1 MLQNAKLVLA
11 EAHAAAEQA
20 VEEFLKIAPRSADG
34 SVRDAVGFAFV
45 IVYTP
50 SYHLRAALK
59 QLGEIERGY
68 KGMWYVSH
76 FRNHAKGP
84 AWQSITAQEK
94 ACRAACEVLRKHF
107 DEHGRFSTISRM
119 D

>member
-1 MLQNAKLVLA
+1 MRNWFWLKLMPL
-11 EAHAAAEQA
+11 AEQA
-20 VEEFLKIAPRSADG
+20 AEEFLKNAPRTADG
-34 SVRDAVGFAFV
+34 KSVRDAGGFAWV
-45 IVYTP
+45 IVHAP

-59 QLGEIERGY
+59 QPGEIERGY
-68 KGMWYVSH
+68 SGTWYVSH

-94 ACRAACEVLRKHF
+94 TCRAACDVLRKHF

>member
-1 MLQNAKLVLA
+1 
-11 EAHAAAEQA
+11 
-20 VEEFLKIAPRSADG
+20 
-34 SVRDAVGFAFV
+34 VRDAVGFAWV
-45 IVYTP
+45 IVYKP

-68 KGMWYVSH
+68 SGTWYVSH

-94 ACRAACEVLRKHF
+94 ACRAACDVLRKHF
-107 DEHGRFSTISRM
+107 DEQHGRFSTISRL